1 MRKLL
6 VSFQTQ
12 TFSMIKMK
20 KKEDLAS
27 SIHDRLARGLTLVLT
42 LGAESPRAQDEDHPT
57 PPASKF

>member
-1 MRKLL
+1 
-6 VSFQTQ
+6 
-12 TFSMIKMK
+12 MIKMK

-57 PPASKF
+57 PPASNF